1 MPKVNCVVTRGMNE
15 DEMIDMVELTRHKP
29 IDIRFI
35 EVRCVLD
42 IFGGT
47 YHYIIHIIF
56 ITACQILTV
65 KLLFFNS
72 LILFIFFLFVLQVDA
87 FQCE

>member
-1 MPKVNCVVTRGMNE
+1 MCAYYLEAPLTRNMPKVNCVVTRGMNE

-35 EVRCVLD
+35 EVRCVLG

-47 YHYIIHIIF
+47 YHYIIHIILS
-56 ITACQILTV
+56 TACQILT
-65 KLLFFNS
+65 
-72 LILFIFFLFVLQVDA
+72 DM
-87 FQCE
+87 

>member
-35 EVRCVLD
+35 EVR
-42 IFGGT
+42 
-47 YHYIIHIIF
+47 
-56 ITACQILTV
+56 
-65 KLLFFNS
+65 S
-72 LILFIFFLFVLQVDA
+72 
-87 FQCE
+87 